1 MSIYL
6 TKIHVNKVFHL
17 ENFEIELDPQQ
28 KKHLILTGKNGSGKT
43 SLLKGLVNFLQ
54 GIKNDPSLPFLSLRD
69 QLKSDELQLQIAK
82 ENNNPTLAHN
92 TEIDINNIKNKID
105 AVFGKVEMRFS
116 NVYQLSEKIQNRD
129 FILAYYSATRKTEVI
144 VSKNP
149 EKPNLDP
156 VAKIRDSKIGEFL
169 KFLVDLKIQEALA
182 RNENQDAA
190 ADQIKNWFID
200 FTNLLQDIFEGDPLS
215 LDFNYKDYSFTL
227 NQNGRKFGF
236 NELSDGYSA
245 IIDIIADLIIKMQDQ
260 NSLTRAYEKEGIV
273 LIDEVE
279 THLHLKL
286 QRLIL
291 PMLTQIFPNI
301 QFIVTT
307 HSPFVLSSLKNAV
320 AFDLEKRTRLED
332 LTEYSY
338 EALAEGYFKV
348 ETESSFL
355 LTKLEKFKAL
365 SEIPE
370 KDAAEQ
376 AEYESLDKEFEH
388 IDETLTS
395 PNIKG
400 QYLQIKLSAK

>member
-17 ENFEIELDPQQ
+17 ENFDIDLDSNE

-43 SLLKGLVNFLQ
+43 SLLNSLVYFLQ
-54 GIKNDPSLPFLSLRD
+54 IIKDDQVLSFLNLHKD
-69 QLKSDELQLQIAK
+69 LKDWEKQKKAIWRSGKPVQINEA
-82 ENNNPTLAHN
+82 E
-92 TEIDINNIKNKID
+92 NNIKFIKDRINLIY
-105 AVFGKVEMRFS
+105 GKVRLDFNNIIM
-116 NVYQLSEKIQNRD
+116 LSKKLQTQD
-129 FILAYYSATRKTEVI
+129 FTLAYYSATRKTNVI
-144 VSKNP
+144 IPKNP
-149 EKPNLDP
+149 DKPNLNLDP
-156 VAKIRDSKIGEFL
+156 NIKNSKIGEFL

-182 RNENQDAA
+182 RNENNNVA
-190 ADQIKNWFID
+190 ADEIKNWFTD
-200 FTNLLQDIFEGDPLS
+200 FTVLLQNVFEGDPVS
-215 LDFNYKDYSFTL
+215 LDFNYKDYSFSI

-245 IIDIIADLIIKMQDQ
+245 IIDIVADLIIKMQDQ

-320 AFDLEKRTRLED
+320 AFDLEKLTRLED
-332 LTEYSY
+332 LTEYSF

-348 ETESSFL
+348 ETESGFL
-355 LTKLEKFKAL
+355 ISKLEKFKAL
-365 SEIPE
+365 SKIPE
-370 KDAAEQ
+370 KDSAEL
-376 AEYESLDKEFEH
+376 AEYESLDKEFATM
-388 IDETLTS
+388 DETLTS

-400 QYLQIKLSAK
+400 QYLQIKLQA